1 MVLSF
6 AKCGVVLHFLSS
18 WGWKWR
24 IPVYIALAPL
34 SLGLAQIYG
43 SNAQA
48 LRNKYREDSS

>member
-6 AKCGVVLHFLSS
+6 AKCGVILHFISS

-24 IPVYIALAPL
+24 IPEYTALAPVT
-34 SLGLAQIYG
+34 LGPAQIYS

-48 LRNKYREDSS
+48 LRKEGEDSS

>member
-34 SLGLAQIYG
+34 ILGLAQIYG
-43 SNAQA
+43 SNA
-48 LRNKYREDSS
+48 